1 MYTLNFEKKVALI
14 NGASRGIGE
23 AIAKGIADCGAQLI
37 ITGRKQETI
46 QNVADEIIKN
56 GGKAHAAVCHAGKIS
71 DIKNLISLIRD
82 KFGQLDILINNAATN
97 PYYGPAAENP
107 IEAFNKTVEVNLQG
121 PYFFMSEAIPLMT
134 ESGGGSIVNVAASR

>member
-56 GGKAHAAVCHAGKIS
+56 GGKAHAIVCHAGKIN
-71 DIKNLISLIRD
+71 DIKNLISLI
-82 KFGQLDILINNAATN
+82 
-97 PYYGPAAENP
+97 
-107 IEAFNKTVEVNLQG
+107 
-121 PYFFMSEAIPLMT
+121 
-134 ESGGGSIVNVAASR
+134 

>member
-56 GGKAHAAVCHAGKIS
+56 GVTVRKKKTRNFKVMSWHRNTKNTILDKIK
-71 DIKNLISLIRD
+71 IFVQKHL
-82 KFGQLDILINNAATN
+82 FW
-97 PYYGPAAENP
+97 
-107 IEAFNKTVEVNLQG
+107 
-121 PYFFMSEAIPLMT
+121 
-134 ESGGGSIVNVAASR
+134 